1 MNLITAY
8 RILLNT
14 DVIVDGN
21 APMGY
26 CGNAGRV
33 RRDVGRK
40 VVSSGFGGQKCH
52 SQCIWMKA
60 AS

>member
-1 MNLITAY
+1 MNLITAH

-33 RRDVGRK
+33 SRDVGRK
-40 VVSSGFGGQKCH
+40 VVRSGFGGQNVIH
-52 SQCIWMKA
+52 SV
-60 AS
+60 SG